1 MGGGSVNK
9 GMIFTLISLFLFTSI
24 MLASISV
31 NIRLIDEKRVLSQR
45 IPSRIVR
52 DTYQSVSLDLS
63 RIHKTRII
71 NNTIID
77 ELLTTQLS
85 NYQQLL
91 NQLPYDVNVTM
102 NDYLINCNNK
112 TIVYGNNKSW
122 INATNTS
129 LIGINISSTI
139 TTVNYDWVWVNSGK
153 WVKLM
158 IYYLNNSQ
166 VINGSISGYINESRD
181 NWVLINT
188 TNGSV
193 KLIVNNYVFINTTTP
208 INTTLGYFNNCY
220 TSDIIR
226 INSRVIN
233 LTKEFNATLR

>member
-1 MGGGSVNK
+1 
-9 GMIFTLISLFLFTSI
+9 
-24 MLASISV
+24 MLASISI
-31 NIRLIDEKRVLSQR
+31 NIRLIDEKRVLSQK

-52 DTYQSVSLDLS
+52 DTYQSISLDLS
-63 RIHKTRII
+63 RIHETRII

-77 ELLTTQLS
+77 ELLITPLS
-85 NYQQLL
+85 DYQQLL
-91 NQLPYDVNVTM
+91 NQLPYNASVIM
-102 NDYLINCNNK
+102 NNYIINCNNK
-112 TIVYGNNKSW
+112 TITYGSNKSW
-122 INATNTS
+122 VNATNTS

-139 TTVNYDWVWVNSGK
+139 NSINYDWAWVNNGK
-153 WVKLM
+153 WVKLI

-193 KLIVNNYVFINTTTP
+193 KLIVNQYVFINTTTP

-226 INSRVIN
+226 VNSRVIN